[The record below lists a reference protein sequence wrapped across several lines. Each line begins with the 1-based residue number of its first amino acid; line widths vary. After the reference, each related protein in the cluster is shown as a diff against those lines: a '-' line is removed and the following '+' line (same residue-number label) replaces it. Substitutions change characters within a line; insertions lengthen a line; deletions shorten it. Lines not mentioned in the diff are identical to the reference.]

1 MLLARF
7 TRDEF
12 SLHEQPTVGVEFS
25 SKGVI
30 IAGKMVRAQIWDT
43 GGSPGHAPTLSVRC
57 GGACMSHCALGVCA
71 CVLRC
76 SPAGQERYR
85 AITNAY
91 YRGAVGAL
99 LVYDITQKHTFEAA
113 GRWLKELRDHADHE
127 VVVMLVGNKL
137 DLADVRTVPVGGDR
151 ECARASHLHVFDP
164 CGCGGVVVWCSL
176 RQTKEA
182 MKFAEANNLAYI
194 ETSAMDATGVATAFN
209 NLLTGTLRPC
219 THACGGGCI
228 SVRVADGH
236 GACIDNVVMQ
246 RSTA

>member
-43 GGSPGHAPTLSVRC
+43 GGSPGHAPTLSVQC
-57 GGACMSHCALGVCA
+57 GGTRMSHCALGVCA

-137 DLADVRTVPVGGDR
+137 DLADVRTVPVGGGIANVPGR
-151 ECARASHLHVFDP
+151 RTCTCVTHV
-164 CGCGGVVVWCSL
+164 GVVVWWCGVRSA
-176 RQTKEA
+176 RQK
-182 MKFAEANNLAYI
+182 
-194 ETSAMDATGVATAFN
+194 
-209 NLLTGTLRPC
+209 R
-219 THACGGGCI
+219 
-228 SVRVADGH
+228 
-236 GACIDNVVMQ
+236 Q
-246 RSTA
+246 